1 MFQQSKLGNIL
12 GAVSF
17 VATIVRLQN
26 KGESNTSKIIVTGA
40 AFGLCG
46 YFIGNA
52 ITKFY
57 E

>member
-17 VATIVRLQN
+17 VATIVRLQ
-26 KGESNTSKIIVTGA
+26 KKESNTSKIIVTGA

>member
-1 MFQQSKLGNIL
+1 MFQQTKLGNIL
-12 GAVSF
+12 GALSF
-17 VATIVRLQN
+17 VATIVHLQK
-26 KGESNTSKIIVTGA
+26 KGEKTSKVIVTGA